1 MTMDELDRR
10 LIATLHSQPRTGVM
24 ELARTLGVARGTA
37 QARLDKLVSSGILDL
52 APQINPKAMGY
63 DVLAFTTLEIA
74 QGRLDPVVAH
84 LSAIPEVLEAHV
96 TTGTSDLYCRIVAR
110 TNEHLEF
117 VLHHVLE
124 AKGITRATTVIALS
138 GQIPYRVL
146 PLATSGRSDE
156 SR

>member
-1 MTMDELDRR
+1 MDSLDRR
-10 LIATLHSQPRTGVM
+10 LIAALHDAPRMGVM

-37 QARLDKLVSSGILDL
+37 QARLDRLVDAGILDL
-52 APQINPKAMGY
+52 APQVHPKAMGY

-74 QGRLDPVVAH
+74 QGRLDPVVEH
-84 LSAIPEVLEAHV
+84 LRAIPEVLEAHV
-96 TTGTSDLYCRIVAR
+96 TTGTSDLHCRIVAR
-110 TNEHLEF
+110 TNEHLEI

-146 PLATSGRSDE
+146 PLALSEKSDA
-156 SR
+156 RR